1 MRGSSER
8 RITVQRLLII
18 FGLVLVGLGFFW
30 PLVQKT
36 GLGRLP
42 GDIVYE
48 RGGFRFYF
56 PLASSLLVS
65 ALLTLILWL
74 FRR

>member
-1 MRGSSER
+1 M
-8 RITVQRLLII
+8 QRMLIL
-18 FGLVLVGLGFFW
+18 FGLVLVGLGALW
-30 PLVQKT
+30 PLVKRT

-42 GDIVYE
+42 GDFVFE
-48 RGGFRFYF
+48 RGGVRFYF

-65 ALLTLILWL
+65 ALLTLILRFV